1 MRSFV
6 LALLVLPSAALLVK
20 EEKPPVKKPQ
30 VKPQEKSKLTVNQ
43 LESTEVKEP
52 LVREFHNSWPRFKQ
66 TADTFCDKDC
76 ESRRPKSATPEGIE
90 LIWQRPMKEPKGIL
104 LFLHGCHGRATG
116 MFATDGP
123 DGFHLDVCDT
133 TQKKKCMG
141 YVEEVLL
148 RQKARKKGYLVAAVT
163 GGVGNP
169 RGCMNTMDVPRI
181 QLAMKYLVEQ
191 EPDMKDKPVIMMG
204 HSSGGR
210 VLPELVATG
219 AGIRNA
225 KCIVPI
231 ADEIRIK
238 GDSAAP
244 LGVTPN
250 YPEDVSCFFVHMARD
265 ESRED
270 NIQKNI
276 HQMSQTGAR
285 TGDLKVP
292 EFIPVTPEL
301 FHAEGYGLD
310 NDTSTQLFRALQTG
324 KLIDG
329 NKILTRN
336 PYSKEDNWQ
345 HAFKKQ
351 GLVQKGGG
359 YTNLQ
364 AYMDVAWSEHWM
376 AGGRYLDQILEFCE
390 KPSFEKKH
398 AGGNPDFDLSPVLH
412 AIDKKNT
419 AFKAKQEKEAA
430 EKNKK
435 GGKKKR

>member
-1 MRSFV
+1 MRLFI
-6 LALLVLPSAALLVK
+6 LALLVPSTALLLK

-30 VKPQEKSKLTVNQ
+30 VKAEEKPKLTVI
-43 LESTEVKEP
+43 STESEAQG
-52 LVREFHNSWPRFKQ
+52 HSWPKFMSREKNN
-66 TADTFCDKDC
+66 TFCDAGC

-90 LIWQRPMKEPKGIL
+90 LLWQRPVGAPKGIL
-104 LFLHGCHGRATG
+104 LYLHGCHGRATG
-116 MFATDGP
+116 MFTSDGP
-123 DGFHLDVCDT
+123 DGFHFDVCDT

-141 YVEEVLL
+141 YVEEILL
-148 RQKARKKGYLVAAVT
+148 RQKARKAGYLVAAVS

-169 RGCMNTMDVPRI
+169 RGCMNTADVPRI
-181 QLAMKYLVEQ
+181 QLAMKHLVEQ
-191 EPDMKDKPVIMMG
+191 EPDMADKPVIMTG

-238 GDSAAP
+238 GDSGAP

-250 YPEDVSCFFVHMARD
+250 YPEDVSCFFVHMERD
-265 ESRED
+265 EARED

-276 HQMSQTGAR
+276 HQMQQTGAR

-292 EFIPVTPEL
+292 SFIPVNPEL

-310 NDTSTQLFRALQTG
+310 TETSTQLFRALQTG
-324 KLIDG
+324 KIIDG

-345 HAFKKQ
+345 HAFKKAK
-351 GLVQKGGG
+351 LIEAGGG

-376 AGGRYLDQILEFCE
+376 AGGRYLDKILEFCE
-390 KPSFEKKH
+390 KPSFARKH
-398 AGGNPDFDLSPVLH
+398 NGGNPEFDLVPKVQEINHKAAAL
-412 AIDKKNT
+412 
-419 AFKAKQEKEAA
+419 KAKEDAAKER
-430 EKNKK
+430 NKK
-435 GGKKKR
+435 GAKKR